1 MAKTAKVKK
10 LEKATKGKAV
20 KKQLEL
26 PLDGISDVWIHPTN
40 DCSLRRSVFGVSTRL
55 SVAPVCPR
63 CRRFYEK
70 RYTGE

>member
-10 LEKATKGKAV
+10 LEKSTKGKAV

-26 PLDGISDVWIHPTN
+26 PLEGIGDVWIHPTN

-63 CRRFYEK
+63 CRRFYEL
-70 RYTGE
+70 RQTG